1 MIVVKIFQVVVV
13 LAVLATMVGILW
25 NFIKETRV
33 HRRRMR
39 KLNQWSK
46 FHQQLMN
53 WSREISDMGVR
64 VDFMNFCSNEL
75 IKQSNL
81 NLKNNMLDSWD
92 IDEEKMK
99 IYLRW
104 GNHIPSLL
112 QEVREKKLNSI
123 L

>member
-1 MIVVKIFQVVVV
+1 MIVIKIFQVVVV

-33 HRRRMR
+33 HRRRMN

-53 WSREISDMGVR
+53 WSREISDVGVR
-64 VDFMNFCSNEL
+64 VDFMNFCSNQL

-81 NLKNNMLDSWD
+81 NLKSNMIHSWD

-99 IYLRW
+99 IYKRW
-104 GNHIPSLL
+104 GQYIPSLL
-112 QEVREKKLNSI
+112 QEVREKKLNKI

>member
-1 MIVVKIFQVVVV
+1 MIVIKIFQVVVV

-33 HRRRMR
+33 HRRRMN

-53 WSREISDMGVR
+53 WSREISDVSIR
-64 VDFMNFCSNEL
+64 VDFMNFCSNQL

-99 IYLRW
+99 IYKRW
-104 GNHIPSLL
+104 GQYIPSLL
-112 QEVREKKLNSI
+112 QEVREKKLNKI